1 MAAPSSPAPVVADP
15 SSAPGPTSPPGALRR
30 LYGVFLR
37 HQLTWGRAAVIVA
50 LGGLAVLVGLAV
62 RAGADDQVTAGT
74 EFINNFAFTTVVPIC
89 ALMFASSSLGDTVD
103 DRTLVYLWLTPVP
116 RWKIAA
122 AATLAS
128 ITVALPLVFLP
139 LVLAAA
145 ATGAGPALVGATAVA
160 TIVGTIGYAG
170 VFTAL
175 GLRFRRA
182 LVWGIAY
189 ILIWEGFVATAS
201 ATAAKLSLRAYT
213 ASILSQYTGVG
224 LRLGSLTVASGIVVP
239 LVVGVAFTGLTSW
252 LLTRVTVD

>member
-1 MAAPSSPAPVVADP
+1 MSTVAD
-15 SSAPGPTSPPGALRR
+15 ADALPGRRSPPGAFRR

-37 HQLTWGRAAVIVA
+37 HQLTWGRTAVVLA
-50 LGGLAVLVGLAV
+50 LGGLTILIGLAIRV
-62 RAGADDQVTAGT
+62 GASDQVSAGT
-74 EFINNFAFTTVVPIC
+74 GLINTVAFTTLLPIC
-89 ALMFASSSLGDTVD
+89 ALVFSSSSLGDTVD

-116 RWKIAA
+116 RWRIAA

-128 ITVALPLVFLP
+128 ITIALPLVFVP

-145 ATGAGPALVGATAVA
+145 ATGAGVALVGATAVA
-160 TIVGTIGYAG
+160 CIVGTIGYAG

-175 GLRFRRA
+175 GLRLRRA
-182 LVWGIAY
+182 LLWGIAY

-201 ATAAKLSLRAYT
+201 DTAAKLSLRAYT

-224 LRLGSLTVASGIVVP
+224 LRLGSLTLVSGIVVP
-239 LVVGVAFTGLTSW
+239 ILVGVAFTGLTTW